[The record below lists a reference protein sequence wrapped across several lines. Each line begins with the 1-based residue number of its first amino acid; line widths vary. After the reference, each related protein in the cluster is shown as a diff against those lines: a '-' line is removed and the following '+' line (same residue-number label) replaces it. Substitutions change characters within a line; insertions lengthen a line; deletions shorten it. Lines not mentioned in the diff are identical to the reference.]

1 LPGKIGAN
9 TKTPGDFTLQVNL
22 LKEGFMIRQNLQNF
36 KLGTLHKTKVIGSS
50 GLALLMSFAK
60 DIGLDKRLDSLF
72 SHFKERRRGYS
83 ISAKVLVFLQM
94 IIKGGDRLNDVDTL
108 RSDPG
113 LLSLLRM
120 ESVPRPNTL
129 SDLAYKFGQRD
140 IHRLAEIGMELGV
153 HALVRRKPKRVILDI
168 DSTLIQ
174 SDMEM
179 ASSTY
184 EGFRGFNPLLGMIR
198 GGGLSLVG
206 FSLFRPGNE
215 APQEHNL
222 SLVRKNIHYLK
233 AHLTGCAIS
242 FRSDAAGYNHHL
254 MRFCDEEQISFVIA
268 GRDSEAIP
276 PLIKSIETWTPL
288 RGSRGK
294 EEVGET
300 LHFIGPEKTGGVYRL
315 VVVRRRNDQEAL
327 FPEFEYSYRLYVTN
341 TAWSPSRVVRFYRKR
356 GDAENVIRELKEGYG
371 LDHILAEEFLA
382 ASVFFQLQLLAYN
395 LVQVFKAEYLAKSWW
410 TFRIK
415 QLRFRLINIAALV
428 VRHARK
434 TILRLPAHYKHR
446 ETFRKAYE
454 KLNVRLAELRL

>member
-1 LPGKIGAN
+1 
-9 TKTPGDFTLQVNL
+9 
-22 LKEGFMIRQNLQNF
+22 MIRQNLQNF
-36 KLGTLHKTKVIGSS
+36 KLGTLHRTKVIGSS
-50 GLALLMSFAK
+50 GLALLMTFAK

-72 SHFKERRRGYS
+72 AHFKERRRGYA
-83 ISAKVLVFLQM
+83 ISAKVMAFLQM

-129 SDLAYKFGQRD
+129 SDLAYKFERRD
-140 IHRLAEIGMELGV
+140 IHRLAEVGMRLGV
-153 HALVRRKPKRVILDI
+153 QALSRRKPKRVIVDI
-168 DSTLIQ
+168 DSTLIR

-179 ASSTY
+179 ASRTY

-198 GGGLSLVG
+198 GGGLNLVG
-206 FSLFRPGNE
+206 FSVFRLGNE

-222 SLVRKNIHYLK
+222 SLARKNIHYLK
-233 AHLTGCAIS
+233 AHLPGCPIS
-242 FRSDAAGYNHHL
+242 FRSDSAGYNHRL
-254 MRFCDEEQISFVIA
+254 MRFCDEENVDFVIA

-294 EEVGET
+294 EEVAET

-315 VVVRRRNDQEAL
+315 IIVRRRNDQKAL

-341 TAWSPSRVVRFYRKR
+341 TDWSPTRVVRFYRKR
-356 GDAENVIRELKEGYG
+356 GDAENVIRELKEGFG
-371 LDHILAEEFLA
+371 LDHILAEEFLP

-395 LVQVFKAEYLAKSWW
+395 LVQVFKVEYLAKSWW

-415 QLRFRLINIAALV
+415 QLRFRLINIAGVV
-428 VRHARK
+428 VRHARG
-434 TILRLPAHYKHR
+434 TILRLPAYYRHK
-446 ETFRKAYE
+446 EIFRGVFE
-454 KLNVRLAELRL
+454 KLNIRLAELRL